1 MGAAE
6 STTLETIGRY
16 EVVGRLAVGGM
27 AEILL
32 GRLRGPSGFERAV
45 VIKRIL
51 PHLAEQPAFVDM
63 FLDEARLAAR
73 IQHRNVVQVHEL
85 GQDEQNLFLTM
96 EYLEGEN
103 TAGIVRRSL
112 ITEQDLGPALCAYIV
127 AEACAGLHAAH
138 ELLGPDGNPLGLV
151 HRDVSPQNIFVT
163 YTGGVRVLDFGI
175 AKAADRTAHTEVGQ
189 LKGKFEY
196 MAPEQC
202 RGKAIDRRCDIF
214 ALGIV
219 LYELLTRRRL
229 FKRDSKLA
237 VLEAVCR
244 EMPAPPSH
252 VVPGCPESLDRVVLK
267 ALSKH
272 ADGRHAT
279 AADLRRELMAVVR
292 ELMGSEEPDEAL
304 VALMQRLFSDRIAE
318 KNAMLGRVRSG
329 GAVGTVPTAE
339 ADSNVEIPELEGMV
353 ADSAVSGVASVP
365 RGPQDSG
372 FTFGGS
378 HPGSGVDALQLA
390 ELERKKRR
398 AIIAAAASAAGVLF
412 LGFLIVLLGIPS
424 ADGVPL
430 AKGTGALSVPV
441 AFIPKPAPPAPPP
454 VDGDVTIKVVSNP
467 TGATLLVAGVE
478 KGKTP
483 VEFKLPKSGEPV
495 ELTLKRDGYED
506 SVEKITPDENQRF
519 RVQMSKTKPRA
530 AGGGV
535 LVKPPPGGG
544 FHRFD

>member
-1 MGAAE
+1 MAAAE
-6 STTLETIGRY
+6 STTVETIGRY
-16 EVVGRLAVGGM
+16 EVLGRLAVGGM

-85 GQDEQNLFLTM
+85 GQDAQNLFLTM

-103 TAGIVRRSL
+103 AAGIVRRSL
-112 ITEQDLGPALCAYIV
+112 VLEKDIGAAACAYIV

-138 ELLGPDGNPLGLV
+138 ELKDGEGALLGLV

-163 YTGGVRVLDFGI
+163 YGGGVRVLDFGI

-202 RGKAIDRRCDIF
+202 RGKAIDRRCDVF

-229 FKRDSKLA
+229 FKRDSKLG

-244 EMPAPPSH
+244 EMPVPPSQ
-252 VVPGCPESLDRVVLK
+252 VVPGCPPSLDRVTMK
-267 ALSKH
+267 ALSKQ
-272 ADGRHAT
+272 ADHRYAT
-279 AADLRRELMAVVR
+279 AAEMRRDLMAVVR
-292 ELMGSEEPDEAL
+292 ELLGVNDPEEIL
-304 VALMQRLFSDRIAE
+304 VATMHELFNDRIVE
-318 KNAMLGRVRSG
+318 KHEMLSQVRAGGRV
-329 GAVGTVPTAE
+329 GAVPNAE
-339 ADSNVEIPELEGMV
+339 ADAGVEIPELQGMQPSSEI
-353 ADSAVSGVASVP
+353 SAVGSVP
-365 RGPQDSG
+365 RGRLESG

-378 HPGSGVDALQLA
+378 HAGSGVDALA
-390 ELERKKRR
+390 M
-398 AIIAAAASAAGVLF
+398 AAAAARRKRSMLLAGGAAVSVFVLG
-412 LGFLIVLLGIPS
+412 LLAIVLSIPKS
-424 ADGVPL
+424 SGATL
-430 AKGTGALSVPV
+430 ARGAGALRV
-441 AFIPKPAPPAPPP
+441 ASFAIPKRAVVAPAAA
-454 VDGDVTIKVVSNP
+454 TESLIKVVSKP
-467 TGATLLVAGVE
+467 EGATLSID
-478 KGKTP
+478 GKERGPTP
-483 VEFKLPKSGEPV
+483 IEVTLPKSDAPV
-495 ELTLKRDGYED
+495 ELTLKLEGYD
-506 SVEKITPDENQRF
+506 DAIDKITPDENQRF
-519 RVQMSKTKPRA
+519 RVSLTKTKKVKT
-530 AGGGV
+530 GGGTAA
-535 LVKPPPGGG
+535 KPPPAG

>member
-1 MGAAE
+1 MGLAE
-6 STTLETIGRY
+6 STTTETIGRY
-16 EVVGRLAVGGM
+16 EVVGRLAMGGM

-45 VIKRIL
+45 VVKRIL

-85 GQDEQNLFLTM
+85 GQDGKNLFLTM

-112 ITEQDLGPALCAYIV
+112 VLEQEIGVALCAYIV

-138 ELLGPDGNPLGLV
+138 ELKDADGRPLNLV

-163 YTGGVRVLDFGI
+163 YGGGVRVLDFGI

-202 RGKAIDRRCDIF
+202 RGKAVDRRCDVF

-229 FKRDSKLA
+229 FKRETKLA

-244 EMPAPPSH
+244 EMPLPPSK
-252 VVPGCPESLDRVVLK
+252 VIEGCPESLDRVAMK
-267 ALSKH
+267 ALAKR
-272 ADGRHAT
+272 ADERYQS
-279 AADLRRELMAVVR
+279 AAELRRDLMGVVR
-292 ELMGSEEPDEAL
+292 ELLGPEDPEDVL
-304 VALMQRLFSDRIAE
+304 VAMMTRLFGDRIAE
-318 KNAMLGRVRSG
+318 KNEMLGRVRA
-329 GAVGTVPTAE
+329 GARVAAMPSAE
-339 ADSNVEIPELEGMV
+339 ADASVEIPEMEGME
-353 ADSAVSGVASVP
+353 AGTPASGINAIPGSAGET
-365 RGPQDSG
+365 G

-378 HPGSGVDALQLA
+378 HPGSGMDALA
-390 ELERKKRR
+390 MAAAAKKKQQ
-398 AIIAAAASAAGVLF
+398 AIIAAVVAGAVVFVLLVLLIFWSMPKPSAEGLAQGAHALRAPISALPKPKPTVAPAASDVVLK
-412 LGFLIVLLGIPS
+412 IVSEPS
-424 ADGVPL
+424 
-430 AKGTGALSVPV
+430 
-441 AFIPKPAPPAPPP
+441 
-454 VDGDVTIKVVSNP
+454 
-467 TGATLLVAGVE
+467 GATLLVAGE
-478 KGKTP
+478 ERGKTP
-483 VEFKLPKSGEPV
+483 LELKLPRGSEPV
-495 ELTLKRDGYED
+495 ELTLRRDGYD
-506 SVEKITPDENQRF
+506 DAVEKVTPDENQRF
-519 RVQMSKTKPRA
+519 RVSLTKTKA
-530 AGGGV
+530 KSGGGPA
-535 LVKPPPGGG
+535 VKPGGGG

>member
-6 STTLETIGRY
+6 STSLDTIGRY
-16 EVVGRLAVGGM
+16 EVVGRLAMGGM

-85 GQDEQNLFLTM
+85 GQDGKNLFLTM

-103 TAGIVRRSL
+103 AAGIIRRSL
-112 ITEQDLGPALCAYIV
+112 LSEQEIGVALCAYIV

-138 ELLGPDGNPLGLV
+138 ELRDPDGRPLGLV

-163 YTGGVRVLDFGI
+163 YGGGVRVLDFGI

-229 FKRDSKLA
+229 FKRDTKLA

-244 EMPAPPSH
+244 EMPAPPSK
-252 VVPGCPESLDRVVLK
+252 VIEGCPESLDRVAMK
-267 ALSKH
+267 ALAKR
-272 ADGRHAT
+272 ADERYAT
-279 AADLRRELMAVVR
+279 AAEMRRDLMAVVR
-292 ELMGSEEPDEAL
+292 ELLGVDDPEDAL
-304 VALMQRLFSDRIAE
+304 VGMMQRLFGDRIAE
-318 KNAMLGRVRSG
+318 KNEMLRRVRSG
-329 GAVGTVPTAE
+329 GSVGAVPTAE
-339 ADSNVEIPELEGMV
+339 ADAAVEIPELEGML
-353 ADSAVSGVASVP
+353 ADTGASGVGSNP
-365 RGPQDSG
+365 RGRLESG

-378 HPGSGVDALQLA
+378 HAGSGVDALAQ
-390 ELERKKRR
+390 
-398 AIIAAAASAAGVLF
+398 AAAQKRKTQAAIVAALAAAGTVFVL
-412 LGFLIVLLGIPS
+412 GVVIVVLSMPKPN
-424 ADGVPL
+424 GVAL
-430 AKGTGALSVPV
+430 SQGTGALRVP
-441 AFIPKPAPPAPPP
+441 ASLWAKPEPAAPPAASE
-454 VDGDVTIKVVSNP
+454 VLIKVVSDP
-467 TGATLLVAGVE
+467 AGATLLVDGVE
-478 KGKTP
+478 KGPTP
-483 VEFKLPKSGEPV
+483 IEVKLPRGDKAV
-495 ELTLKRDGYED
+495 ELTLKREGYAD
-506 SVEKITPDENQRF
+506 AVEKVTPDENQRF
-519 RVQMSKTKPRA
+519 RVSLTRA
-530 AGGGV
+530 KAKGGGGAV
-535 LVKPPPGGG
+535 PVKPSGGG

>member
-6 STTLETIGRY
+6 STTTETIGRY

-85 GQDEQNLFLTM
+85 GQDGVNLFLTM

-112 ITEQDLGPALCAYIV
+112 VKEEELGVAVCAYIV

-138 ELLGPDGNPLGLV
+138 ELTDAEGRPLGLV

-163 YTGGVRVLDFGI
+163 YGGGVRVLDFGI
-175 AKAADRTAHTEVGQ
+175 AKAADRSAHTEVGQ

-196 MAPEQC
+196 MSPEQC
-202 RGKAIDRRCDIF
+202 RGKAIDRRCDVF

-229 FKRDSKLA
+229 FKRDNKLA

-244 EMPAPPSH
+244 EMPLAPSK
-252 VVPGCPESLDRVVLK
+252 VIEGCPESLDRVVMK

-272 ADGRHAT
+272 ADDRYPT
-279 AADLRRELMAVVR
+279 AAELRRDLMAVVR
-292 ELMGSEEPDEAL
+292 ELMGTNDPEEEL
-304 VALMQRLFSDRIAE
+304 VAVMRRLFGDRIAE
-318 KNAMLGRVRSG
+318 KNEMLRCVRAG
-329 GAVGTVPTAE
+329 DAVGVVPNAE
-339 ADSNVEIPELEGMV
+339 ADSAVEIPELEGMEP
-353 ADSAVSGVASVP
+353 SSELSGMNSIP
-365 RGPQDSG
+365 RARLESG
-372 FTFGGS
+372 FTLGGV
-378 HPGSGVDALQLA
+378 HAGSGVDALAA
-390 ELERKKRR
+390 EAARLKRKK
-398 AIIAAAASAAGVLF
+398 L
-412 LGFLIVLLGIPS
+412 
-424 ADGVPL
+424 
-430 AKGTGALSVPV
+430 T
-441 AFIPKPAPPAPPP
+441 
-454 VDGDVTIKVVSNP
+454 T
-467 TGATLLVAGVE
+467 LVAGGGAGLMLLILLLVWLSAPE
-478 KGKTP
+478 PNGVFLTQGTFALRVPRSAMPRRGPPLPPAVTEVVIKVISEPDGAAVLVAGEDRGKTP
-483 VEFKLPKSGEPV
+483 IEFKLARGTDPV
-495 ELTLKRDGYED
+495 EITLRRDGYLD
-506 SVEKITPDENQRF
+506 AVEKVMPDENQRF
-519 RVQMSKTKPRA
+519 RVSLTKAKVKT
-530 AGGGV
+530 GGGPV
-535 LVKPPPGGG
+535 PKTGGG

>member
-1 MGAAE
+1 MAAAE
-6 STTLETIGRY
+6 STTVETIGRY

-85 GQDEQNLFLTM
+85 GQDGANLFLTM

-103 TAGIVRRSL
+103 TAGMVRRSL
-112 ITEQDLGPALCAYIV
+112 VLEKDIGAAMCAFIV

-138 ELLGPDGNPLGLV
+138 ELKDPDGRPLALV
-151 HRDVSPQNIFVT
+151 HRDISPQNIFVT
-163 YTGGVRVLDFGI
+163 YGGGVRVLDFGI

-202 RGKAIDRRCDIF
+202 RGKPIDRRADVF

-229 FKRDSKLA
+229 FKRDTKLG

-244 EMPAPPSH
+244 EMPVPPSK
-252 VVPGCPESLDRVVLK
+252 VVEGCPEPLDRVTMK
-267 ALSKH
+267 ALSKN
-272 ADGRHAT
+272 ADERYAT
-279 AADLRRELMAVVR
+279 AADMRRDLMAVVR
-292 ELMGSEEPDEAL
+292 ELLGPQDPEEAL
-304 VALMQRLFSDRIAE
+304 VAMMQQLFADRIAE
-318 KNAMLGRVRSG
+318 KHEMLRKVRSG
-329 GAVGTVPTAE
+329 GVVGAVPNAE
-339 ADSNVEIPELEGMV
+339 ADSSVEIPELEGMET
-353 ADSAVSGVASVP
+353 SSEISGVGSIP
-365 RGPQDSG
+365 RGRLESG

-378 HPGSGVDALQLA
+378 HAGSGVDALAQAAA
-390 ELERKKRR
+390 EARR
-398 AIIAAAASAAGVLF
+398 TRSIFVAGAAAASVLA
-412 LGFLIVLLGIPS
+412 LGALVLVLSIPKS
-424 ADGVPL
+424 SGASL
-430 AKGTGALSVPV
+430 ARGTGALRVPSTV
-441 AFIPKPAPPAPPP
+441 LPRSRPTEAPAATE
-454 VDGDVTIKVVSNP
+454 VVIKVVSEP
-467 TGATLLVAGVE
+467 AGATLFVDGQE
-478 KGKTP
+478 KGPTP
-483 VEFKLPKSGEPV
+483 IEVKLPKRDEQV
-495 ELTLKRDGYED
+495 ELTLKREGYD
-506 SVEKITPDENQRF
+506 DAVEKITPDENQRF
-519 RVQMSKTKPRA
+519 RVSLNRTKKKP
-530 AGGGV
+530 GGGGQ
-535 LVKPPPGGG
+535 LVKPPPGG

>member
-6 STTLETIGRY
+6 STTAETIGRY
-16 EVVGRLAVGGM
+16 EVVGRLAMGGM

-85 GQDEQNLFLTM
+85 GQDGKNLFLTM

-103 TAGIVRRSL
+103 AAGIIRRSL
-112 ITEQDLGPALCAYIV
+112 LKDEEGLGVALCAFIV

-138 ELLGPDGNPLGLV
+138 ELKDPEGNALSLV

-163 YTGGVRVLDFGI
+163 YGGGVRVLDFGI

-202 RGKAIDRRCDIF
+202 RGKPIDRRCDVF

-229 FKRDSKLA
+229 FKRDTKLA

-244 EMPAPPSH
+244 EMPAPPSSL
-252 VVPGCPESLDRVVLK
+252 VEGCPPSLDHVALK
-267 ALSKH
+267 ALAKH
-272 ADGRHAT
+272 ADDRYAT
-279 AADLRRELMAVVR
+279 AADLRRDLMAVVR
-292 ELMGSEEPDEAL
+292 ELLGPNDPEDAL
-304 VALMQRLFSDRIAE
+304 VGMMQRLFGDRIAE
-318 KNAMLGRVRSG
+318 KHEMLRKVRAG
-329 GAVGTVPTAE
+329 GAVGAVPTAE
-339 ADSNVEIPELEGMV
+339 ADSAVEIPEVEGMM
-353 ADSAVSGVASVP
+353 ADTGHSGVGSIP
-365 RGPQDSG
+365 RGQLESG

-378 HPGSGVDALQLA
+378 HAGSGVDALAQA
-390 ELERKKRR
+390 EAQRKKQR
-398 AIIAAAASAAGVLF
+398 AVIFAAVAAGVVF
-412 LGFLIVLLGIPS
+412 LLGVV
-424 ADGVPL
+424 GVL
-430 AKGTGALSVPV
+430 VS
-441 AFIPKPAPPAPPP
+441 IPKPNGVEMERSTVALHVPLPAAPKPETQPPAPSE
-454 VDGDVTIKVVSNP
+454 VVIKVVSDP
-467 TGATLLVAGVE
+467 AGATLLVAGVE
-478 KGKTP
+478 KGPTP
-483 VEFKLPKSGEPV
+483 IEVKLPRGSEAI
-495 ELTLKRDGYED
+495 EFTLKRDGYAD
-506 SVEKITPDENQRF
+506 AVEKVTPDENQRF
-519 RVQMSKTKPRA
+519 RVSLSKAKPKP
-530 AGGGV
+530 GGGGF
-535 LVKPPPGGG
+535 VKPTGGG